1 MKKKKRNNWK
11 GEKYE
16 ECYRK
21 KKKVHTCIGKEKKR
35 KRVGMENKKVVE
47 GKTKEKRKLV
57 DGYILKQSKEN

>member
-1 MKKKKRNNWK
+1 
-11 GEKYE
+11 
-16 ECYRK
+16 
-21 KKKVHTCIGKEKKR
+21 IGKEKKR